1 MFMAFWLE
9 PESENRGVIA
19 LALVNQR
26 VPVSVRQMAL
36 PVAPAPRSQHRELL
50 VRV

>member
-1 MFMAFWLE
+1 MAFWLE
-9 PESENRGVIA
+9 PEAESRGVIA

-26 VPVSVRQMAL
+26 TPVLVKQMAL
-36 PVAPAPRSQHRELL
+36 PVAPAPPSQDRELL